1 MFPRFSHARPT
12 DLQAALDLLEKTSGR
27 IHAGG
32 TDLLGCLYDGV
43 FTTDTVIS
51 LSNVAE
57 LKSINQSTGNGLR
70 IGAMTP
76 IAAVAAH
83 PGIRSTYKAL
93 AQAASVVASPQLR
106 SQGTLGG
113 NLCQKTRCWYYR
125 GDFPCLRKN
134 GDHCFAFEG
143 ENQHHAIF
151 GGEGCYMVHPSD
163 TAPALAAL
171 DATCRISGGGSSRS
185 VPVDQFL
192 MPASVDPQRE
202 TVLEPTEIL
211 TEILLPPAP
220 PGLRSS
226 YRKIRSRQT
235 WDFALAGVA
244 LALDFDGDIVQS
256 ARVFLSGAASIPWR
270 AREIE
275 AIITGRRL
283 DAETISKASK
293 AAVEG
298 AEPLRHN
305 SAKVTLFEGLVA
317 EALEGMI

>member
-1 MFPRFSHARPT
+1 
-12 DLQAALDLLEKTSGR
+12 
-27 IHAGG
+27 
-32 TDLLGCLYDGV
+32 
-43 FTTDTVIS
+43 
-51 LSNVAE
+51 
-57 LKSINQSTGNGLR
+57 
-70 IGAMTP
+70 
-76 IAAVAAH
+76 
-83 PGIRSTYKAL
+83 
-93 AQAASVVASPQLR
+93 
-106 SQGTLGG
+106 
-113 NLCQKTRCWYYR
+113 
-125 GDFPCLRKN
+125 
-134 GDHCFAFEG
+134 
-143 ENQHHAIF
+143 
-151 GGEGCYMVHPSD
+151 
-163 TAPALAAL
+163 
-171 DATCRISGGGSSRS
+171 
-185 VPVDQFL
+185 

-202 TVLEPTEIL
+202 TVLEPTEVL